1 MLSKKHKVIFLMP
14 PKTASQSLRESLLD
28 SSIVFD
34 KIQCRP
40 NIHLTLSE
48 LMKEFKISES
58 QLSEYKI
65 VQLTRDPYQ
74 RFISSYLHQMR
85 LLPARVPDIKIRGMS
100 IDTFSEHLTKCIF
113 KVNFLNC
120 FYGNTSF
127 IERKIASGKNWAGT
141 RAFMAQTDWNDVGAD
156 VKYFKLDDLKDGMD
170 PISDYLGIYLPDMP
184 MKNVSEEKTADLYS
198 ETVASAVSYIFDID
212 FQILGYKIN
221 GRTH

>member
-1 MLSKKHKVIFLMP
+1 MLFV
-14 PKTASQSLRESLLD
+14 
-28 SSIVFD
+28 
-34 KIQCRP
+34 
-40 NIHLTLSE
+40 
-48 LMKEFKISES
+48 
-58 QLSEYKI
+58 
-65 VQLTRDPYQ
+65 
-74 RFISSYLHQMR
+74 YLHYLNYSR
-85 LLPARVPDIKIRGMS
+85 HEANLLVYHRSVLKLAVCKYNYNFGNM
-100 IDTFSEHLTKCIF
+100 FWCIFINFF

-141 RAFMAQTDWNDVGAD
+141 RAFMAQADWNDVGAD

-198 ETVASAVSYIFDID
+198 ETVASAVSYIYDID